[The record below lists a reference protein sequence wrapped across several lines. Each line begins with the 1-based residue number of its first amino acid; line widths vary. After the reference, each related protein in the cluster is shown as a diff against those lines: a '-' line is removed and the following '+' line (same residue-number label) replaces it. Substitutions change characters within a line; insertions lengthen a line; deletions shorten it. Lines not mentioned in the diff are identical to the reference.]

1 MREQVLQYVD
11 QYKIIAIVR
20 GADPKQCF
28 AVAEALYAGGIRL
41 MEVTYDQKKPETWNL
56 TLPMDRIR
64 KFFPRSFTPQQM
76 ENTIL
81 KLLEAW
87 QKKRQRQNEH

>member
-1 MREQVLQYVD
+1 MKKLSGEGKLND
-11 QYKIIAIVR
+11 DTMLSIM
-20 GADPKQCF
+20 
-28 AVAEALYAGGIRL
+28 
-41 MEVTYDQKKPETWNL
+41 MEQKKPENWNL

>member
-1 MREQVLQYVD
+1 MKKLSVEGKLTDDSMLQ
-11 QYKIIAIVR
+11 IMS
-20 GADPKQCF
+20 
-28 AVAEALYAGGIRL
+28 E
-41 MEVTYDQKKPETWNL
+41 QKKPETWNL
-56 TLPMDRIR
+56 TLSMERIR

-87 QKKRQRQNEH
+87 QKKRQRQNER

>member
-1 MREQVLQYVD
+1 MGSRRMLS
-11 QYKIIAIVR
+11 IM
-20 GADPKQCF
+20 
-28 AVAEALYAGGIRL
+28 
-41 MEVTYDQKKPETWNL
+41 MEQKKPENLNL
-56 TLPMDRIR
+56 TLPMERIR

-76 ENTIL
+76 ENTII